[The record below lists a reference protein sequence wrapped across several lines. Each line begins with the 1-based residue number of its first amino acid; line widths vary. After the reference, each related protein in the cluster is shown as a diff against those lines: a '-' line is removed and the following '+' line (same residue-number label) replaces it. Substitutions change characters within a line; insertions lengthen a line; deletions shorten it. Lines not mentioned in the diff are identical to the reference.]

1 MAYLPALGHLIVFG
15 GQDSETPMNDTWQFI
30 P

>member
-1 MAYLPALGHLIVFG
+1 MVFDRALGRTIVFG
-15 GQDSETPMNDTWQFI
+15 GQDREVPMNDTWQLN